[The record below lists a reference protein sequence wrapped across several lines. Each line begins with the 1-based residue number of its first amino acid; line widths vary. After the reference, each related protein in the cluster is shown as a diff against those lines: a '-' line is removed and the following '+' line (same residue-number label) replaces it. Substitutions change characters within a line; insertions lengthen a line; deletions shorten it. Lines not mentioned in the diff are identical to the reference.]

1 MNERI
6 YVCHT
11 SVSYT
16 HLDVY
21 KRQEELMYS
30 LSIYAAQN
38 NMTVNYFNYS
48 CQTIRS
54 LAAEHLQEEM
64 NNVQADTLYI
74 YKAAEEDK
82 CFNPK
87 MEYVEVDGVI
97 VGKVK

>member
-1 MNERI
+1 M
-6 YVCHT
+6 VF
-11 SVSYT
+11 VSYM
-16 HLDVY
+16 LDD
-21 KRQEELMYS
+21 EELMYS

-82 CFNPK
+82 CFNTK